1 MDGPGDGDTRRVVGE
16 TCDAV
21 VEVLSLTTALALTAQ
36 PARATPPPR
45 PPPPP
50 PPPRQPPP
58 PPVKSPPPPPPE
70 TPAKP
75 PEPAPPP
82 EEQKPPEERKPPE
95 VEKPPVIEVKPPP
108 PSPVPRATHFDL
120 ALHAVAADVI
130 STSVSFGGAVAA
142 RLERHSDDGAG
153 ASIGLAF
160 LYVPNDFL
168 QTADDIAVR
177 WTAVAVTGCPGWNL
191 GRVVTLQPCA
201 QVIGG
206 WLAASGRGLTNPISV
221 GRSWWSAGAIL
232 RARGPPGGRF
242 LARAGGRRGVSPDRT
257 RVHHNHTGAHSG
269 RNPYR
274 RSDGRT
280 RPLALALG

>member
-1 MDGPGDGDTRRVVGE
+1 M
-16 TCDAV
+16 
-21 VEVLSLTTALALTAQ
+21 
-36 PARATPPPR
+36 
-45 PPPPP
+45 
-50 PPPRQPPP
+50 
-58 PPVKSPPPPPPE
+58 
-70 TPAKP
+70 
-75 PEPAPPP
+75 
-82 EEQKPPEERKPPE
+82 
-95 VEKPPVIEVKPPP
+95 
-108 PSPVPRATHFDL
+108 PRATHFDL

-206 WLAASGRGLTNPISV
+206 WLAASGRGLDHPSSV

-232 RARGPPGGRF
+232 RVGARLGAGFSLELEAGVAFP
-242 LARAGGRRGVSPDRT
+242 LDRAG
-257 RVHHNHTGAHSG
+257 VHHNHTVPNSG

-274 RSDGRT
+274 RTDGRT